1 MTGSTLPTPRGSDG
15 GDNIERIA
23 DGLALWGEHK
33 PQTPLDW
40 IEIARRLQ
48 DAEDLR
54 QASPL
59 FQALCWAVS
68 EMDGRP

>member
-1 MTGSTLPTPRGSDG
+1 MSD
-15 GDNIERIA
+15 IERIA

-33 PQTPLDW
+33 PRTPLDW
-40 IEIARRLQ
+40 IEVARRWK

-59 FQALCWAVS
+59 FQALCMAVNQI
-68 EMDGRP
+68 DGEG